1 MKKTK
6 LKPILLVDTRERT
19 PWDFSN
25 DEEFGEIKHT
35 KVDAGDY
42 TIEGMETIITI
53 ERKASA
59 DELLNNFYENKD
71 RILAEFDRMKDYKF
85 KFIVVE
91 QDLETVMNPQSY
103 YINRSKKNRR
113 SPMVP
118 VAVVMENLINI
129 MLEHNVHVIFAGSKA
144 AKITKRLLLR
154 AYELHSK
161 GKL

>member
-1 MKKTK
+1 MKKQ
-6 LKPILLVDTRERT
+6 KPVLLIDSRERT
-19 PWDFSN
+19 PFNFDGDDDFAAV
-25 DEEFGEIKHT
+25 KHT

-103 YINRSKKNRR
+103 YINHSKKNRR

-118 VAVVMENLINI
+118 VAVVMENLTNI
-129 MLEHNVHVIFAGSKA
+129 MLKHNVHVIFAGSKA
-144 AKITKRLLLR
+144 AKITKCLLLR